1 MRAAG
6 IHGLVSLSCLGS
18 NRFGSLAAYEQA
30 EQVASHMTTVPDQN
44 QHLAYLSQ
52 AVGVNNMQ
60 LLANRI
66 GYDGPLELLSMWTCL
81 FGGPTLR
88 LFTRIEAKVTSKVML
103 ERASCSQSMRTRE
116 QRKVEH
122 DSRTLRA
129 PCRAP
134 SLACAITPCRRG
146 WAIARRTAW
155 RRTQPFSCPWLP
167 LRCCH
172 REWFHFLPEIIEII
186 AGGLG

>member
-1 MRAAG
+1 MAQAHLRRPWMRAAG

-30 EQVASHMTTVPDQN
+30 EQVTNHMTTVPDQN
-44 QHLAYLSQ
+44 QHLACLSQ

-88 LFTRIEAKVTSKVML
+88 LFTRIEARVTSKVMV

-116 QRKVEH
+116 QRQVEH

-129 PCRAP
+129 PCRAT
-134 SLACAITPCRRG
+134 SMACAIESSLAAEVGLSLAERLG
-146 WAIARRTAW
+146 AA
-155 RRTQPFSCPWLP
+155 SSHSLV
-167 LRCCH
+167 LGCH
-172 REWFHFLPEIIEII
+172 
-186 AGGLG
+186 